1 MPSRQIIKSSGKR
14 GGQAVQRLFIG
25 LLCFALVCGLCGCA
39 GFKDS
44 SNRSGQE
51 LALQQSE
58 TKAQALIPEAPQICL
73 LDPAS
78 CIPQTTSPVT
88 PPEKV
93 VPIVQVPETSF
104 DFGTMSGD
112 SVFVHKFQIK
122 NVGTSELII
131 KKIIPG

>member
-1 MPSRQIIKSSGKR
+1 
-14 GGQAVQRLFIG
+14 VQRLFVG
-25 LLCFALVCGLCGCA
+25 LLCFALGYGLCGCA
-39 GFKDS
+39 SFKDS
-44 SNRSGQE
+44 SSRSGQE
-51 LALQQSE
+51 LPPQQSE
-58 TKAQALIPEAPQICL
+58 TKAPDLIPAAPQICP
-73 LDPAS
+73 LDPAG

-88 PPEKV
+88 PPGKAAPV
-93 VPIVQVPETSF
+93 VQVPETSF